1 MGVIQDDA
9 KRDDTKPGTAKPEG
23 RLARGTARLKKSYAR
38 NVYMGGASGR

>member
-23 RLARGTARLKKSYAR
+23 RLAPGHGKA
-38 NVYMGGASGR
+38 